1 MNSVSSSQW
10 RILTAA
16 GVSTVLIIGAY
27 FLARGF
33 GAPDAAK
40 ASSESELLQAI
51 ATKDTDN
58 DGLTDWEEALFGT
71 DPKVVDTFHLGMT
84 DGEAAAKGLIV
95 PKAIADAG
103 TATTTP
109 RVAIGDSSLPAPV
122 EGTLTAAFAK
132 SFYTLYVAAKQAK
145 GGADLTQD
153 EMSGVAKKAIANLSD
168 SVKAAPNFKSASD
181 LTVSG
186 SGVQAMLTFAASAE
200 AVLLKN
206 TNTATKGELALLKDA
221 ITNNDQSAYEQLASL
236 AKGYRGTAAGLAAL
250 PVPEELAAT
259 DLLLINTLM
268 HMGEITSDFVHT
280 DTDPLAAILALQQ
293 YVQTAQNLGKAFID
307 IGRVYAASGIS
318 LPNGTPGALFVNMI
332 ADIEREQAAAA
343 KKP

>member
-1 MNSVSSSQW
+1 MNSVSSPQW
-10 RILTAA
+10 RVLVAA
-16 GVSTVLIIGAY
+16 GISTVLIIGAY

-33 GAPDAAK
+33 GSPESVK

-51 ATKDTDN
+51 ATKDTDG
-58 DGLTDWEEALFGT
+58 DGLPDWEEALFGT
-71 DPKVVDTFHLGMT
+71 DPKKTDTFNLGMT
-84 DGEAAAKGLIV
+84 DGEAVAKGLIV

-109 RVAIGDSSLPAPV
+109 SVVIGDDSLPTPV

-132 SFYTLYVAAKQAK
+132 SFYTLYIAAKQAK

-153 EMSGVAKKAIANLSD
+153 DLSNIAKQAIANLSD
-168 SVKAAPNFKSASD
+168 SVKASPDFKSASD
-181 LTVSG
+181 LTISG
-186 SGVQAMLTFAASAE
+186 SGAEAMKAFAISAE

-206 TNTATKGELALLKDA
+206 TNIATKGTLALLKDA

-236 AKGYRGTAAGLAAL
+236 AKGFRGSAAGLAAL
-250 PVPEELAAT
+250 PVPRELAST

-268 HMGEITSDFVHT
+268 RMGEITSDFVHA

-293 YVQTAQNLGKAFID
+293 YLETAQNLGKAFID
-307 IGRVYAASGIS
+307 LGRIYAAADIW
-318 LPNGTPGALFVNMI
+318 LPNGTPGASFVNMI
-332 ADIEREQAAAA
+332 ANIETKQAAA